1 MEDIK
6 TTILQLVQNE
16 RNELDAVLDDYFS
29 KHPEKTNIE
38 FVSANT
44 TYFNISYTNK
54 LGGIVY
60 VQYALNELLRDCSG
74 YSLVLNKWGDTPSS
88 ETLLVN
94 MKNIEPLPGEFS
106 ALIKI
111 INGLSSPVAGA
122 YHFDNVQLK
131 RIADFNRALALLHES
146 DVAVVVDVNDNCV
159 IRFVN
164 AADIADVAYRTACFY
179 GHTDDLFNFALIAV
193 KLSCSHSVSY
203 SLEIHLH
210 NLDLCVRA
218 GAYSSCSSL
227 CEFFIISFKNSS

>member
-164 AADIADVAYRTACFY
+164 AADIDYVASFDASESYVSPIDMSRLPLAKYEGNVMGIDDVVNEGDILGCYQ
-179 GHTDDLFNFALIAV
+179 
-193 KLSCSHSVSY
+193 KPK
-203 SLEIHLH
+203 E
-210 NLDLCVRA
+210 
-218 GAYSSCSSL
+218 
-227 CEFFIISFKNSS
+227 K

>member
-16 RNELDAVLDDYFS
+16 RNELEAVLDDYFS

-164 AADIADVAYRTACFY
+164 AADIDYVASFDASESYVSPIDMSRLPLAKYEGNVMGIDDVVNEGDILGCYQ
-179 GHTDDLFNFALIAV
+179 
-193 KLSCSHSVSY
+193 KPK
-203 SLEIHLH
+203 E
-210 NLDLCVRA
+210 
-218 GAYSSCSSL
+218 
-227 CEFFIISFKNSS
+227 K